1 MVKQIES
8 IGGGSIP
15 QDLRDL
21 ATDLMCRP
29 VNRAVLV
36 TESHGEVTLRAL
48 GRDMDSIEIAGML
61 SIALTAVASPADA

>member
-15 QDLRDL
+15 QDLQDL
-21 ATDLMCRP
+21 AGDLLRSP
-29 VNRAVLV
+29 VNRAVLI
-36 TESHGEVTLRAL
+36 TECKGEVTLQAL

-61 SIALTAVASPADA
+61 SIALGAVTSPADE

>member
-1 MVKQIES
+1 MAREIES

-21 ATDLMCRP
+21 ATDLMCSP

-36 TESHGEVTLRAL
+36 TECKGEVTLRAL

-61 SIALTAVASPADA
+61 SIALASLASPADA